1 METIKSYAKLIAG
14 VVVMLV
20 IAAAGAYGY
29 HAGYST
35 AETAGQLAL
44 SQYQSREVAGV
55 AEAASAAFAD
65 YANQVTHAKGVES
78 KVLAI
83 QDRHDNQATINKGKI
98 DAVAQPHRTIPASQS
113 DHVVYQCVFS
123 RDFVRVWN
131 DAAGIGAGDRALQ
144 GRTDASSADPASA
157 ADGAADSG
165 VSQADILDWF
175 IDYANRARN
184 VESGFRGLIHALP
197 SEQ

>member
-1 METIKSYAKLIAG
+1 MEMISSYTKLIAG
-14 VVVMLV
+14 AVVMLL
-20 IAAAGAYGY
+20 IAAAGAFGY
-29 HAGYST
+29 HAGFS
-35 AETAGQLAL
+35 AAQTAGQLTLADYKN
-44 SQYQSREVAGV
+44 QQIAGA
-55 AEAASAAFAD
+55 AEAASAALGKYASQVGH
-65 YANQVTHAKGVES
+65 ANQVES

-83 QDRHDNQATINKGKI
+83 QDKHAQQATINKGKI
-98 DAVAQPHRTIPASQS
+98 DAVAQPHRSIPETQA

-131 DAAGIGAGDRALQ
+131 DAAGIGAGGRALQ